1 MVMKNSI
8 LSVLIASL
16 VIGVNSGGVRA
27 DDKTTRERFDDRA
40 HQVNATARKP
50 GMMPIALQGVST
62 ETGLP
67 LERVESMHKRY
78 ADAGA
83 AGVLIAC
90 VLADETKKDPEIFL
104 KKRIDGKTWEAIAA
118 EQRVP
123 ITKLKDRLDRFER
136 VLVREEGRDKRR

>member
-1 MVMKNSI
+1 MKNSI